1 MYAQVLEKD
10 KDVTFPHFIVLKASA
25 GSGKTYTLTQR
36 YVQFILSDKIPKNR
50 LQNIL
55 AITFSNNAARE
66 MKERILKWLKCIYF
80 DKTDEVKDIF
90 HIISMDKGRLM
101 QKAGELIEEILN
113 NYSDFQVKTIDSFMT
128 TIFKAS
134 AIDLG
139 YNFDFDILMD
149 KEPLLKYSF
158 DIFLKDVRE
167 GTDESMLFEEII
179 SSIHEYK
186 RGDSS
191 YIWDPSNTLFREINS
206 IYSKLSVIGEIHKS
220 SEQSEGLEFTKEEI
234 RKLVNLIENKREK
247 SGLEKRNNSSFDRI
261 SKLVREGRF
270 NDLFKISLKNPPV
283 KKPKDCDNQLQHA
296 YGGINQLWGRLRDL
310 IGEYGLIYSKSFYT
324 PYIKAYQIFN
334 QTIEKVKRQQDKIFI
349 DDINR
354 YLSRYIDNYIV
365 PDVYFR
371 VGETIYHFLIDEFQ
385 DTSPIQ
391 WRNLLPLI
399 ENSLSQGGSLL
410 IVGDTK
416 QAIYGF
422 RDADYKIMK
431 ELEDKTKNPFPS
443 ARYEL
448 KDLNINYRSLSRILD
463 FNEKVFKENI
473 KSSDHY
479 IKAAKE
485 SGLIN
490 YVQKVKNGNE
500 DKGYVEVIICEK
512 NDENP
517 TEKEK
522 IYELIDELCG
532 RGYLY
537 SDITILTYRN
547 EDVVKVSSWLN
558 EKEIP
563 FLSYSSLDIRKRKI
577 TGEIVSL
584 LKFLDSP
591 PDNLSFATFILGD
604 VFKRILENSS
614 YKVDRSILREFL
626 FTNKDNEFLYKSFQ
640 EKFPDLWDKYFA
652 KLFKSV
658 GYLPLYDLVTEI
670 FNTFQIFDIALDEEA
685 TLIKILEV
693 IKEFEGKGYN
703 NIKDFIEAVTENKGS
718 ESAWD
723 ISVPK
728 ENAITVMTIHKA
740 KGLGFPVV
748 IVILYED
755 RSKGFDYIVD
765 KDNNAIFLLKITKET
780 SGCNDKLKFLYEREQ
795 IREMVNKLNSL
806 YVGFTRAESELYVIG
821 VKDENK
827 NKYPFDILPIEE
839 FCTSEKPVIKSAISP
854 EITLIPINHR
864 YKYIEFK
871 DTSEKALKIEEQQ
884 RGEVIHKAFAL
895 IKYARDDLDK
905 MLCEIIQKIEDEM
918 RLQYPEIKKLIYN
931 TVVHSDISEYFEQKP
946 ERIVLTEQEFS
957 DANGQLYRM
966 DRVIIDVDAVTVIDY
981 KTGDKEKNEGEY
993 ISQLKTY
1000 IKILREIFPD
1010 KLVKGLIA
1018 YVDLGEVEKI
1028 D

>member
-1 MYAQVLEKD
+1 MDTQVLEKD
-10 KDVTFPHFIVLKASA
+10 KDITFPHFIVLKASA

-55 AITFSNNAARE
+55 AITFSNNAAQE
-66 MKERILKWLKCIYF
+66 MKKRILKWLKCIYF
-80 DKTDEVKDIF
+80 DKADEVKDIF
-90 HIISMDKGRLM
+90 HIISMDKGRLI

-167 GTDESMLFEEII
+167 GTDEAMLFEEII
-179 SSIHEYK
+179 SSVHDYK

-191 YIWDPSNTLFREINS
+191 YLWDPSNTLFEEINN
-206 IYSKLSVIGEIHKS
+206 IYSKLSVIGEIQMS
-220 SEQSEGLEFTKEEI
+220 SEQSEGLESIKKDI
-234 RKLVNLIENKREK
+234 RKLVDLIKDKTKK
-247 SGLEKRNNSSFDRI
+247 SGLEKRNNSSFDHI
-261 SKLVREGRF
+261 SKLAREGRF
-270 NDLFKISLKNPPV
+270 NDLFKISFKNPPV
-283 KKPKDCDNQLQHA
+283 KKPRNYDKRLQHKFEE
-296 YGGINQLWGRLRDL
+296 IDQLCRRLRDL
-310 IGEYGLIYSKSFYT
+310 IGEYALIYSKSFYI
-324 PYIKAYQIFN
+324 PYLKAYQIFN

-354 YLSRYIDNYIV
+354 YLSGYINNYIV
-365 PDVYFR
+365 PDIYFR
-371 VGETIYHFLIDEFQ
+371 VGETIYHFFIDEFQ

-422 RDADYKIMK
+422 RDADYKIMR

-443 ARYEL
+443 ASYEL
-448 KDLNINYRSLSRILD
+448 KDLNINYRSFSRILD
-463 FNEKVFKENI
+463 FNENVFKKNI
-473 KSSDHY
+473 RCSNNY
-479 IKAAKE
+479 INAAKE
-485 SGLIN
+485 SGLID
-490 YVQKVKNGNE
+490 YDQKVKSGNE

-512 NDENP
+512 NEENP

-522 IYELIDELCG
+522 IYKLIEELCR
-532 RGYLY
+532 RGYQY

-604 VFKRILENSS
+604 VFNGIFENNS
-614 YKVDRSILREFL
+614 YKVDRNILREFL
-626 FTNKDNEFLYKSFQ
+626 FTNKDKEFLYKSFQ

-685 TLIKILEV
+685 TLIKILEM
-693 IKEFEGKGYN
+693 IKEFESKGFN
-703 NIKDFIEAVTENKGS
+703 NIKDFIEAVTENKGA

-748 IVILYED
+748 ITLLYED
-755 RSKGFDYIVD
+755 KNRGFDYIVD
-765 KDNNAIFLLKITKET
+765 RDENAISLLKINRDI
-780 SGCNDKLKFLYEREQ
+780 SGWNDELKLLYEREKTT
-795 IREMVNKLNSL
+795 EMVNKLNSL

-821 VKDENK
+821 VKDGNK

-839 FCTSEKPVIKSAISP
+839 FCTSEKPLIKPAISP
-854 EITLIPINHR
+854 EITMIPINHR
-864 YKYIEFK
+864 YKSIEFK
-871 DTSEKALKIEEQQ
+871 DVSEKTLKIEEQQ
-884 RGEVIHKAFAL
+884 RGEFIHKVFAL
-895 IKYARDDLDK
+895 IKYAGDDLDK
-905 MLCEIIQKIEDEM
+905 MLCEIIQKIEDETGL
-918 RLQYPEIKKLIYN
+918 RYPEIKKLIYN
-931 TVVHSDISEYFEQKP
+931 TVINSDISGYFKQKP
-946 ERIVLTEQEFS
+946 GRIVLTEQEFS

-966 DRVIIDVDAVTVIDY
+966 DRIIIDTDAVTIIDY
-981 KTGDKEKNEGEY
+981 KTGDKEKDKGEH
-993 ISQLKTY
+993 ITQLKTY
-1000 IKILREIFPD
+1000 IKILREVFPD
-1010 KLVKGLIA
+1010 KRVKGLLA

-1028 D
+1028 N